1 MNLTVEDILGR
12 AMMTVTNNN
21 PVALITGA
29 ARRIGATIARNLHF
43 QNYNVIIH
51 YHHSS
56 SEAIALAK
64 ELNSL
69 RPNSASCIHSDLLN
83 TALLSD
89 FIHESAQVWQRLDA
103 LINNASTFYPTQIG
117 ETTEVQWG
125 DLMGSNLK
133 APFFLI
139 QAAVPYLKQHQGSV
153 VNIVDIHSKKPM
165 LTHSVY
171 SIAKAGLAML
181 TKSLALE
188 LAPEIRVNGIS
199 PGVNIWPEG
208 QNQIEL
214 DQQIKMI
221 NKIPLKRVGMPQD
234 IADAVGFLLTHQYM
248 TGQIIDVDGGK
259 SLV

>member
-1 MNLTVEDILGR
+1 MS
-12 AMMTVTNNN
+12 VTNNN

-29 ARRIGATIARNLHF
+29 ARRIGASIARNLHF

-64 ELNSL
+64 ELNAL
-69 RPNSASCIHSDLLN
+69 RPNSAICIHSDLLN
-83 TALLSD
+83 TALLND
-89 FIHESAQVWQRLDA
+89 FIHEAAQVWQRLDA
-103 LINNASTFYPTQIG
+103 LVNNASTFYPTQIG

-139 QAAVPYLKQHQGSV
+139 QAAVPYLKQNKGNV
-153 VNIVDIHSKKPM
+153 VNIIDIHSNKPM
-165 LTHSVY
+165 LDHCVY

-188 LAPEIRVNGIS
+188 LAPDIRVNGVS

-208 QNQIEL
+208 QNQIEPE
-214 DQQIKMI
+214 QQAKMI
-221 NKIPLKRVGMPQD
+221 AKIPLKRVGIPQD
-234 IADAVGFLLTHQYM
+234 IAEAVGFLLANKYL
-248 TGQIIDVDGGK
+248 TGQIIAVDGGK
-259 SLV
+259 SLI

>member
-1 MNLTVEDILGR
+1 
-12 AMMTVTNNN
+12 MTNSNN

-29 ARRIGATIARNLHF
+29 ARRIGADIARNLHF
-43 QNYNVIIH
+43 QNYNVVIH

-69 RPNSASCIHSDLLN
+69 RPDSAVCIHGDILNTVLLN
-83 TALLSD
+83 DL
-89 FIHESAQVWQRLDA
+89 IHEAVQVWQRLDA
-103 LINNASTFYPTQIG
+103 LINNASTFYPTPIG

-125 DLMGSNLK
+125 DLIGSNLK

-139 QAAVPYLKQHQGSV
+139 QAAAPYLRQYKGSV
-153 VNIVDIHSKKPM
+153 VNIIDIHAKKPM
-165 LTHSVY
+165 VDHSVY

-188 LAPEIRVNGIS
+188 LGPEIRVNGVS
-199 PGVNIWPEG
+199 PGANIWPEG

-214 DQQIKMI
+214 DKQTKMI
-221 NKIPLKRVGMPQD
+221 AKIPLKRVGVPQD
-234 IADAVGFLLTHQYM
+234 IADAVRFLLANDYI
-248 TGQIIDVDGGK
+248 TGQIIAVDGGK
-259 SLV
+259 SLT